1 MTDVITGIPNVLLV
15 GAIALG
21 AYSIYDGMIDTDDI
35 DEPYEVD
42 DEEEE

>member
-21 AYSIYDGMIDTDDI
+21 AYCIYDGMDESEDI
-35 DEPYEVD
+35 EEPN
-42 DEEEE
+42 EEEE

>member
-21 AYSIYDGMIDTDDI
+21 AYCIYDGMEEPEDI
-35 DEPYEVD
+35 EESTD
-42 DEEEE
+42 DEE